1 MLSDRLRGWTKI
13 KTTLDQCIV
22 LLVVIMEQPSY
33 LKENMI
39 P

>member
-1 MLSDRLRGWTKI
+1 MLGERLRRDTNI

-33 LKENMI
+33 L
-39 P
+39 